1 MKKLIFI
8 LFFTLT
14 KFLFAQDSLQKVFSF
29 EEFFSLVKENHPL
42 AMQANL
48 QLEVGDAAVRASR
61 GGFDPK
67 AFASASQKYFDDK
80 KYYSITEGG
89 LRVPTWFGIEIEG
102 GYDQNEGVFLNP
114 QNNVP
119 DAGLWFAGISVPLG
133 KDLIL
138 DQRRKDLRKA
148 QLFQEN
154 TEAMQKALINDLL
167 LEASQVY
174 WSWVSSYH
182 QLIVF
187 NEGFE
192 LADFRYNSVKQ
203 SADLGDLP
211 PIDTVEAGIQVQNR
225 MLSQQ
230 SALLNYQN
238 MSAQLSAYLWAD
250 GLIPLE
256 LADNTIPP
264 ALNDI
269 ELSVVDPEINLY
281 KDTLIANHPDL
292 QIAQNKIDQLEVERR
307 YRAQQLLPKID
318 LKYNPLL
325 EPSNNGDILDNYSVN
340 NYTWGIQFNMPIF
353 IRSERGNLQR
363 IKLEQQENQY
373 SFDNKEQLLLFKLK
387 ASIND
392 WNTSRQQAELY
403 KITAR
408 DYERLLEGEQQLFN
422 EGESSL
428 FMVNSREIGFIN
440 AKVKLIELTT
450 KNQIAK
456 IKTYYA
462 AGTLLNL

>member
-8 LFFTLT
+8 LFFTIT
-14 KFLFAQDSLQKVFSF
+14 SGLFAQDSLQKVFTF
-29 EEFFSLVKENHPL
+29 DEFFSLVKENHPL

-48 QLEVGDAAVRASR
+48 QLEVGVAAVRASR

-89 LRVPTWFGIEIEG
+89 LRVPTWFGIELEG

-119 DAGLWFAGISVPLG
+119 EAGLWFAGISVPLG

-154 TEAMQKALINDLL
+154 TKAMQTTLINDLL

-174 WSWVSSYH
+174 WSWVSAYH
-182 QLIVF
+182 QLEVF
-187 NEGFE
+187 NKGYD
-192 LADFRYNSVKQ
+192 LANFRYISVRQ
-203 SADLGDLP
+203 SANLGDLP
-211 PIDTVEAGIQVQNR
+211 PIDTVEASIQVQNR

-256 LADNTIPP
+256 LAICC
-264 ALNDI
+264 
-269 ELSVVDPEINLY
+269 
-281 KDTLIANHPDL
+281 
-292 QIAQNKIDQLEVERR
+292 
-307 YRAQQLLPKID
+307 
-318 LKYNPLL
+318 
-325 EPSNNGDILDNYSVN
+325 
-340 NYTWGIQFNMPIF
+340 
-353 IRSERGNLQR
+353 
-363 IKLEQQENQY
+363 
-373 SFDNKEQLLLFKLK
+373 
-387 ASIND
+387 
-392 WNTSRQQAELY
+392 
-403 KITAR
+403 
-408 DYERLLEGEQQLFN
+408 
-422 EGESSL
+422 
-428 FMVNSREIGFIN
+428 
-440 AKVKLIELTT
+440 
-450 KNQIAK
+450 
-456 IKTYYA
+456 
-462 AGTLLNL
+462 

>member
-8 LFFTLT
+8 LFFTIT
-14 KFLFAQDSLQKVFSF
+14 SGLFAQDSLQKVFTF
-29 EEFFSLVKENHPL
+29 DEFFSLVKENHPL

-48 QLEVGDAAVRASR
+48 QLEVGVAAVRASR
-61 GGFDPK
+61 GGFDPE

-89 LRVPTWFGIEIEG
+89 LRVPTWFGIELEG

-119 DAGLWFAGISVPLG
+119 EAGLWFAGISVPLG

-154 TEAMQKALINDLL
+154 TKAMQTTLINDLL

-174 WSWVSSYH
+174 WSWVSAYH
-182 QLIVF
+182 QLEVF
-187 NEGFE
+187 NKGYD
-192 LADFRYNSVKQ
+192 LANFRYISVRQ
-203 SADLGDLP
+203 SANLGDLP
-211 PIDTVEAGIQVQNR
+211 PIDTVEASIQVQNR

-256 LADNTIPP
+256 LAENTIPP
-264 ALNDI
+264 ALKSI

-281 KDTLIANHPDL
+281 KDTLIASHPEL
-292 QIAQNKIDQLEVERR
+292 QIAQNKIDQLDVERR

-325 EPSNNGDILDNYSVN
+325 EPSSNGDILDNYSVN

-353 IRSERGNLQR
+353 IRNERGNLQR
-363 IKLEQQENQY
+363 IKLEQQETQF

-403 KITAR
+403 KNTAR
-408 DYERLLEGEQQLFN
+408 DYERLLEGEQQLFT

-440 AKVKLIELTT
+440 AQVKLIELTT
-450 KNQIAK
+450 KNQFSR